1 MRVSMSF
8 FNPPFDINQEPCD
21 ILDFGEVE
29 DYCVMIDRNVNT
41 CPEVDTLVFDAI
53 NFTGAFMYWPAAEGA
68 IAYTYRYRA
77 VGEFEFME
85 MATVDTTASLAGLVK
100 CTMYEVQ
107 IRSICIVDT
116 TAYDTTYILET
127 DCDVAVEETD
137 PLLSVFTISPNPF
150 TDQVSMTI
158 QSAESGDH
166 EISVFNMHGKKI
178 EGMNIYA
185 DNNQPV
191 TVTFLYLDKY
201 PPGMYVVM
209 IESNGKTASKK
220 LIKI

>member
-1 MRVSMSF
+1 L
-8 FNPPFDINQEPCD
+8 N
-21 ILDFGEVE
+21 FGEVE
-29 DYCVMIDRNVNT
+29 DYCVMIERDVNT

-53 NFTGAFMYWPAAEGA
+53 NFTGAFMYWPSAEGA

-77 VGEFEFME
+77 VGDLEFME
-85 MATVDTTASLAGLVK
+85 MATVDTTASIAGLVK

-137 PLLSVFTISPNPF
+137 PLLSIFTISPNPF
-150 TDQVSMTI
+150 SDLVNITF
-158 QSAESGDH
+158 QSDDSGDH
-166 EISVFNMHGKKI
+166 SISVYNMHGKKI
-178 EGMNIYA
+178 EEVKIYA
-185 DNNQPV
+185 DNIQPV
-191 TVTFLYLDKY
+191 SVTIHNLDKY
-201 PPGMYVVM
+201 PPGMYIVM
-209 IESNGKTASKK
+209 IENKGRIASKK